1 MKKTFIFFTFTL
13 ILTFSIFAEEEQI
26 GSKAALGAGLEWN
39 MNSRDNF
46 AAGAVLAIDY
56 NLGNSFAAGGNLTAS
71 SNFNGITVIEPAAM
85 FRYYF
90 LGSNHNGWFIQADTG
105 VYLVL
110 EDSEV
115 TTLFLGGLRGGLR
128 IPLGKIFVEPFG
140 RLGYPFAFGFG
151 CLAGIRF

>member
-1 MKKTFIFFTFTL
+1 MTKKILSVFILFLL
-13 ILTFSIFAEEEQI
+13 INISILANNDPA
-26 GSKAALGAGLEWN
+26 KMALGTGFEWN

-46 AAGAVLAIDY
+46 AAGAVLAFDY
-56 NLGNSFAAGGNLTAS
+56 NLGNSFAAGANLTAS
-71 SNFNGITVIEPAAM
+71 SNFNGISVIEPVVM

-110 EDSEV
+110 EDSDV
-115 TTLFLGGLRGGLR
+115 TPLFLGGIRGGLR
-128 IPLGKIFVEPFG
+128 IPLGKIFIEPFG